1 MRRALL
7 LLFSPL
13 LSVMLAPGIAAAADP
28 VMMKPG
34 LWEIRQTPELSP
46 DQQAKMEQAQK
57 AMASMPPEQ
66 KAMMEK
72 MMAQRGVSM
81 NMSGGTITIKS
92 CVSKEQAERN
102 APPVTDAKSRCTHD
116 VKRSGNTIHTHFSC
130 ADPASEGDSDVTLT
144 PNGFTSKTRITHQR
158 NGKTETV
165 SISGD
170 ARWLG
175 SDCGGLQPMDKTGS
189 TP

>member
-7 LLFSPL
+7 LLLSPL
-13 LSVMLAPGIAAAADP
+13 PLLLVPGVACAADSL
-28 VMMKPG
+28 MMKPG
-34 LWEIRQTPELSP
+34 LWEMHQTPEFSP
-46 DQQAKMEQAQK
+46 EQQAKMEQAQK

-81 NMSGGTITIKS
+81 NMSGGTITVKT
-92 CVSKEQAERN
+92 CLSKEQAERN

-116 VKRSGNTIHTHFSC
+116 VKRNGNTIHTHFSC
-130 ADPASEGDSDVTLT
+130 MDPASEGDSDVTLT
-144 PNGFTSKTRITHQR
+144 GNGFTSKTRVTHQR

-170 ARWLG
+170 GRWLG
-175 SDCGGLQPMDKTGS
+175 TDCGDLKPVG